1 MSKFNKFGD
10 LVARVAIAVFVG
22 GGLYGFFGP
31 NRQMGCDGVIGVGR
45 YYGWISRN
53 LLCPTFSAL
62 IYMVAIVLWMAAIFG
77 VLIFVKDKLEK

>member
-1 MSKFNKFGD
+1 MSKFIKFED
-10 LVARVAIAVFVG
+10 PLYRVAIAVFVG

-31 NRQMGCDGVIGVGR
+31 NRQMGCAGVIGVGR
-45 YYGWISRN
+45 YYGWFSRN

-62 IYMVAIVLWMAAIFG
+62 IYMVAIALWMAAIFG

>member
-1 MSKFNKFGD
+1 MSKFNKFEDLGD
-10 LVARVAIAVFVG
+10 RVVIAVFVG

-45 YYGWISRN
+45 YYGWIHRN

>member
-1 MSKFNKFGD
+1 MSKFNKFED
-10 LVARVAIAVFVG
+10 LGARMVTAVFVG

-62 IYMVAIVLWMAAIFG
+62 IYMGSRQVIENGSAGFDHTG
-77 VLIFVKDKLEK
+77 

>member
-1 MSKFNKFGD
+1 
-10 LVARVAIAVFVG
+10 
-22 GGLYGFFGP
+22 
-31 NRQMGCDGVIGVGR
+31 MGCDGVIGVGR
-45 YYGWISRN
+45 YYGWIYRN